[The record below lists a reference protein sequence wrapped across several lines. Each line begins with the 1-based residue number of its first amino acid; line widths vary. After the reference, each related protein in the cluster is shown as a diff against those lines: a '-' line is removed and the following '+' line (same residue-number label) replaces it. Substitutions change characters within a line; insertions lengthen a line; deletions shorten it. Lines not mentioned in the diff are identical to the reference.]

1 MSTLQLSADE
11 TLFYSLIEGD
21 ANRCC
26 LVFLH
31 EGLGCTKLWNDFP
44 QRLCRR
50 TQCPGLVYD
59 RVGYGLSSPL
69 IRDRTLHYV
78 HDYALRELPKV
89 IETVIPDRPYVLI
102 GHSDG
107 GSAASFV
114 GNTVVRDERIAPE
127 IMGPNDKFF
136 VIDR

>member
-1 MSTLQLSADE
+1 MKKSRSH
-11 TLFYSLIEGD
+11 G
-21 ANRCC
+21 RC
-26 LVFLH
+26 
-31 EGLGCTKLWNDFP
+31 
-44 QRLCRR
+44 
-50 TQCPGLVYD
+50 
-59 RVGYGLSSPL
+59 
-69 IRDRTLHYV
+69 
-78 HDYALRELPKV
+78 
-89 IETVIPDRPYVLI
+89 